1 LSKIYEI
8 MKNLKFQGCSLLL
21 ILFSTI
27 LMAQK
32 PEELYLR
39 DFKPRS
45 IHKVKKTEV
54 ERAKFSI
61 IDVHAHPYAAGAE
74 EIDEWVKTMDAVGVE
89 RTIVLTAAVG
99 ARFDSLVERYSRYP
113 DRFELWCGIDFR
125 GSAEPGWSNRAV
137 RELERCY
144 RMGARG
150 IGEIHDK
157 GTGLRSR
164 DLISDG
170 LRVDDPKMQPIY
182 AKCAELG
189 IPLNIHMAEP
199 MWMYEPMDATNDG
212 LMNAYKWRI
221 DLDQPGIL
229 DHGQLIEGF
238 ERAVAA
244 NSRTTFIACHLLNCS
259 HDLSILGRLLDRY
272 PNLYADISARYAETA
287 AIPRHSKAFIEQY
300 QDRLLYGTDMG
311 MSRHMYQVTLRIL
324 ETLDEHFYE
333 SSMFSYHWPLY
344 GFGLS
349 GEALEKLYS
358 GNARKILDGE

>member
-1 LSKIYEI
+1 MKKIHT
-8 MKNLKFQGCSLLL
+8 LFL
-21 ILFSTI
+21 ILFATA
-27 LMAQK
+27 LTAQN

-39 DFKPRS
+39 DFKPRA
-45 IHKVKKTEV
+45 IHKVKVTEV
-54 ERAKFSI
+54 ERAKFPI
-61 IDVHAHPYAAGAE
+61 IDVHSHPYASDAA
-74 EIDEWVKTMDAVGVE
+74 EIDEWVKTMDAIGVE

-99 ARFDSLVERYSRYP
+99 ARFDSLVEQYSRYP

-125 GSAEPGWSNRAV
+125 NSDEPGWSARAV
-137 RELERCY
+137 AELERCY
-144 RMGARG
+144 KMGARG

-199 MWMYEPMDATNDG
+199 IWMYEPMDATNDG

-221 DLDQPGIL
+221 DLTTPGIL
-229 DHGQLIEGF
+229 DHGELIDGF
-238 ERAVAA
+238 GKAVAA
-244 NSRTTFIACHLLNCS
+244 NPQTTFIACHLLNCS
-259 HDLSILGRLLDRY
+259 HDLSILGNLLDKY
-272 PNLYADISARYAETA
+272 PNLYADNSARYSETA
-287 AIPRHSKAFIEQY
+287 AIPRHVKAFMERY

-311 MSRHMYQVTLRIL
+311 MSPHMYKVTLRIL

-333 SSMFSYHWPLY
+333 SDMFSYHWPLY

-349 GEALEKLYS
+349 EEALEKLYS
-358 GNARKILDGE
+358 GNARKILGEE

>member
-1 LSKIYEI
+1 MLA
-8 MKNLKFQGCSLLL
+8 LLCIFFPAL
-21 ILFSTI
+21 LV
-27 LMAQK
+27 AQN

-45 IHKVKKTEV
+45 IYNVKKTEV
-54 ERAKFSI
+54 THAKFPI
-61 IDVHAHPYAAGAE
+61 IDVHSHPYAASAE
-74 EIDEWVKTMDAVGVE
+74 EIDEWVKTMDSIGLE
-89 RTIVLTAAVG
+89 RTIILTAAVG
-99 ARFDSLVERYSRYP
+99 ARFDSLVEQYSRYP

-125 GSAEPGWSNRAV
+125 GSSETGWSERAV

-144 RMGARG
+144 QMGARG

-157 GTGLRSR
+157 GMGLRSR
-164 DLISDG
+164 DLVSSG
-170 LRVDDPKMQPIY
+170 LRVNDPQMQPIY

-189 IPLNIHMAEP
+189 IPLNIHIAEP

-221 DLDQPGIL
+221 NLDQPGIL
-229 DHGQLIEGF
+229 DHGELVETF
-238 ERAVAA
+238 EAAVAA
-244 NSRTTFIACHLLNCS
+244 NPGTTFIACHLLNCS
-259 HDLSILGRLLDRY
+259 HDLSILGDLLDQY

-287 AIPRHSKAFIEQY
+287 AIPRHTKAFIEQH

-311 MSRHMYQVTLRIL
+311 MNRHMYQVTLRIL

-333 SSMFSYHWPLY
+333 SGMFSYHWPLY

-349 GEALEKLYS
+349 DEALKKLYS
-358 GNARKILDGE
+358 GNARKILGGE